1 MILYITVAVFTALLA
16 GMVDNHPKR
25 QPHTVTR
32 QQLTNKV
39 CLWAIF
45 IILFA
50 LSACRLN
57 VGNDYAKYVEF
68 MHLVNCDSYVP
79 TEIGFNLLVKLIYGL
94 SGFENFLLAFA
105 VYSFV
110 TVLLFLRALYEQ
122 SDEFAL
128 SFFLFMA
135 LGYYFQTFSTVRY
148 YLALAIA
155 LYSMKFVLRRQWGR
169 FLVLVL
175 LGATFHKSLLVVIPL
190 YFLASL
196 RWKKW
201 QLALAALFCT
211 TFLFMQDFY
220 LKVVV
225 FLYPTYEDT
234 EYLEGGT
241 SYINILRCAAVL
253 AFAGIV
259 YLMERRGWNA
269 AGGTADAMDGC
280 VDEMTSECGEGVAN
294 QADGCVNGM
303 LSKND
308 ECVGNKAGT
317 LAEDARFWFY
327 LYLNL
332 GALVLYTLCSFLPII
347 SRIGYYLTVSQILFL
362 PMLLARVKEER
373 WRRLFRAG
381 ILLAAVLY
389 FAMYLRRAANDGVL
403 VLPYKTFLFHDMVN
417 ILSDVN

>member
-16 GMVDNHPKR
+16 GMVDNHPQRKT
-25 QPHTVTR
+25 HMVTR
-32 QQLTNKV
+32 QQLTNRV
-39 CLWAIF
+39 CLGAVF

-68 MHLVNCDSYVP
+68 MHLVNCDAYVP

-94 SGFENFLLAFA
+94 SGFENYLLVFA

-110 TVLLFLRALYEQ
+110 TVLLFLFALYEQ
-122 SDEFAL
+122 SDEFSL
-128 SFFLFMA
+128 SFFLFMT

-148 YLALAIA
+148 YLALAAA

-169 FLVLVL
+169 FLALVL

-259 YLMERRGWNA
+259 YLMERRGWRA
-269 AGGTADAMDGC
+269 AGKDADQAGC
-280 VDEMTSECGEGVAN
+280 ADRTTSGCNEQDADQTGGCG
-294 QADGCVNGM
+294 QGM
-303 LSKND
+303 VSKND
-308 ECVGNKAGT
+308 DYVINGT
-317 LAEDARFWFY
+317 KTLREDARFWFY

-362 PMLLARVKEER
+362 PMLLGRVRDER

-381 ILLAAVLY
+381 ILLAALVY
-389 FAMYLRRAANDGVL
+389 FAMYLSRAANDGVL
-403 VLPYKTFLFHDMVN
+403 VLPYKTFLFNDMVN

>member
-50 LSACRLN
+50 LSSCRLN

-68 MHLVNCDSYVP
+68 MHLVNCDAYVP

-94 SGFENFLLAFA
+94 SGFENFLLVFA

-110 TVLLFLRALYEQ
+110 TVLLFLLALYEQ
-122 SDEFAL
+122 SDEFSL
-128 SFFLFMA
+128 SFFLFMT

-196 RWKKW
+196 HWKKW

-259 YLMERRGWNA
+259 YLMEQRERDRN
-269 AGGTADAMDGC
+269 
-280 VDEMTSECGEGVAN
+280 V
-294 QADGCVNGM
+294 ADGNAVGRVT
-303 LSKND
+303 KND
-308 ECVGNKAGT
+308 KYVINETET
-317 LAEDARFWFY
+317 LAKEPRFWFY

-332 GALVLYTLCSFLPII
+332 GAFVLYTFCSFLPII

-362 PMLLARVKEER
+362 PMLLARVKDVR

-389 FAMYLRRAANDGVL
+389 FAMYLKRAANDGVL